1 MFEGEIIPEKLR
13 EQNTVPNQ
21 DSGLYVCLE
30 CRYPL
35 NGLGSTVC
43 PECNRKF
50 DPQDPA
56 TMIQYLKDPV
66 RIFRCQS
73 TLAAQVVSVLE
84 DAGFAAMIQHMRTGM
99 IGFVEG
105 SDAYIL
111 VDRSDAAGAVQV
123 LESEHEEGVEL
134 DAWECPEC
142 GEPNDAGFEICW
154 NCEGSHPDL

>member
-1 MFEGEIIPEKLR
+1 MFEGEIIPETLR
-13 EQNTVPNQ
+13 EENTGPRQ

-30 CRYPL
+30 CRSPL
-35 NGLGSTVC
+35 NGLESTVC
-43 PECNRKF
+43 PECRRGF
-50 DPQDPA
+50 DPHDPA
-56 TMIQYLKDPV
+56 TMVRYLEDPV

-73 TLAAQVVSVLE
+73 TIAAQVVSVLE

-99 IGFVEG
+99 IGFAEG

-111 VDRSDAAGAVQV
+111 VDRGDAAGAVQI
-123 LESEHEEGVEL
+123 LESEHEAAEL
-134 DAWECPEC
+134 DAWECPGC